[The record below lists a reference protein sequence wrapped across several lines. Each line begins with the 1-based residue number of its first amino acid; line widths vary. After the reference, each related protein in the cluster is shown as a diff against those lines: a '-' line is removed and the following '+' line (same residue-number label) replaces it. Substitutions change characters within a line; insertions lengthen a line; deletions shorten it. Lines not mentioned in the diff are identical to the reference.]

1 MSMRFP
7 PHEREQFR
15 ALTRAFLARFF
26 ENEITSGTDDLK
38 TSFFWLLSFLA
49 VPGLFMPM
57 TMALSWQLVAMMKGP
72 EALRVLTRGDKAFY
86 LGFVMIATASITAIA
101 WNSLLAD
108 RRDGLVLGVLPVRPL
123 VIVAARL
130 GALSLYV
137 TLVGVAMNALAS
149 LSFGLFLASGSTF
162 AFAVRGATAHFIASV
177 GASTCVF
184 LCVAGIQGVALA
196 AVGPRIFS
204 RLAPLMQLALVGL
217 VVAGL
222 LMLPAIDVSVV
233 DTLAHRGHEVRP
245 WILSTPPLW
254 FLGLY
259 EIVLGT
265 NDPLFHDL
273 ATRAMLATA
282 AGLIATVC
290 SYPLAYRRV
299 MIAVVQEG
307 SAAGLTSRLRSAA
320 RVLTLATGR
329 ASDIRAVSQFLLAT
343 LGRVERHRFIIA
355 ASIGVTIAWVMP
367 GWMAMAS
374 SRPDVPRISLLSLSF
389 SSMVF
394 LIGGVAIAA
403 SMPADDRSGWMFDLT
418 PPGRAPARAALV
430 RTMFLFGVVSVLIV
444 FLPLYA
450 VLWGR
455 TFAIT
460 HAMVLIVMGV
470 FVIQLALRRWD
481 GMPCTR
487 PWDLQGLKLD
497 RLWGAY
503 VVGFIIYTTKLPALE
518 LALYGHAI
526 ATGVFLG
533 IVVGAS
539 VVLRIRSLRRSQHD
553 VDVSAFAPGDVL
565 SLN

>member
-1 MSMRFP
+1 MTMIFAS
-7 PHEREQFR
+7 HEREQAR

-137 TLVGVAMNALAS
+137 TLVGVAMNTLAS
-149 LSFGLFLASGSTF
+149 LSFGLFLASGSTM
-162 AFAVRGATAHFIASV
+162 AFAARGAVAHFIASV
-177 GASTCVF
+177 AASACVF
-184 LCVAGIQGVALA
+184 LCVAGIQGVVLA
-196 AVGPRIFS
+196 AFGPRIFS

-217 VVAGL
+217 VVAGF

-233 DTLAHRGHEVRP
+233 DTLAHRGHNVRP
-245 WILSTPPLW
+245 WILSAPPLW

-259 EIVLGT
+259 EVVLGT
-265 NDPLFHDL
+265 SDPLFHDL
-273 ATRAMLATA
+273 ATKAVLVTA

-307 SAAGLTSRLRSAA
+307 SSGVASHLRSAA

-329 ASDIRAVSQFLLAT
+329 ASDIRAVSQFFLAT
-343 LGRVERHRFIIA
+343 VGRVERHRFIIA
-355 ASIGVTIAWVMP
+355 ASVGLTIAWVMP

-374 SRPDVPRISLLSLSF
+374 SRPDAPGISLLSLSF
-389 SSMVF
+389 SAMVF
-394 LIGGVAIAA
+394 LIAGIAIAA
-403 SMPADDRSGWMFDLT
+403 SMPADERSLWMFDVM
-418 PPGRAPARAALV
+418 PPRPAHARAALE
-430 RTMFLFGVVSVLIV
+430 RTMVVFGVVPVLIV

-450 VLWGR
+450 VLWG
-455 TFAIT
+455 TMFAIT
-460 HAMVLIVMGV
+460 HAMFLIVVGV
-470 FVIQLALRRWD
+470 FVVQLALRRQD

-503 VVGFIIYTTKLPALE
+503 LIGFVIYTTKLPDLE
-518 LALYGHAI
+518 IALYGHALGT
-526 ATGVFLG
+526 AVFLG
-533 IVVGAS
+533 IVGGAS
-539 VVLRIRSLRRSQHD
+539 VLLRFRSLRRAHLD
-553 VDVSAFAPGDVL
+553 VDMSAFAPGDVL

>member
-1 MSMRFP
+1 MTLIFA
-7 PHEREQFR
+7 PHEREQTR

-57 TMALSWQLVAMMKGP
+57 TMAFTWQLVAMMKGP
-72 EALRVLTRGDKAFY
+72 EVLRVLTRGDKAFY

-137 TLVGVAMNALAS
+137 TLVGVAMNTLAS
-149 LSFGLFLASGSTF
+149 LSFGLFLASGSTM
-162 AFAVRGATAHFIASV
+162 AFAARGAVAHFIASV
-177 GASTCVF
+177 AASACVF
-184 LCVAGIQGVALA
+184 LSVAGIQGVVLA
-196 AVGPRIFS
+196 AFGPRIFS
-204 RLAPLMQLALVGL
+204 RLAPLMQITLVGL
-217 VVAGL
+217 VVAGF

-233 DTLAHRGHEVRP
+233 DTLAHRGHNVRP

-259 EIVLGT
+259 EVVLGT
-265 NDPLFHDL
+265 SDPLFHDL
-273 ATRAMLATA
+273 ATKAVLVTA
-282 AGLIATVC
+282 AGLLATVC

-307 SAAGLTSRLRSAA
+307 SAGVASRLRSAA

-329 ASDIRAVSQFLLAT
+329 ASDIRAVSQFFLAT
-343 LGRVERHRFIIA
+343 VGRVERHRFIIA
-355 ASIGVTIAWVMP
+355 ASVGVTIAWVMP

-374 SRPDVPRISLLSLSF
+374 SRPDAPGISLLSLSF
-389 SSMVF
+389 SAMVF
-394 LIGGVAIAA
+394 LIAGIAIAA
-403 SMPADDRSGWMFDLT
+403 SMPADERSLWMFDVM
-418 PPGRAPARAALV
+418 PPRPAHARAALE
-430 RTMFLFGVVSVLIV
+430 RTMVFFGVVPVLV
-444 FLPLYA
+444 MFLPLYA
-450 VLWGR
+450 VLWGGM
-455 TFAIT
+455 FAIT
-460 HAMVLIVMGV
+460 HAMFLIVVGV
-470 FVIQLALRRWD
+470 FVVQLALRRQD

-503 VVGFIIYTTKLPALE
+503 LIGFIIYTTKLPDLE
-518 LALYGHAI
+518 LALYGHALGT
-526 ATGVFLG
+526 AVFLG
-533 IVVGAS
+533 IVGGAS
-539 VVLRIRSLRRSQHD
+539 VVLRFRSLRRAQLD

>member
-1 MSMRFP
+1 
-7 PHEREQFR
+7 
-15 ALTRAFLARFF
+15 
-26 ENEITSGTDDLK
+26 
-38 TSFFWLLSFLA
+38 
-49 VPGLFMPM
+49 
-57 TMALSWQLVAMMKGP
+57 
-72 EALRVLTRGDKAFY
+72 
-86 LGFVMIATASITAIA
+86 
-101 WNSLLAD
+101 
-108 RRDGLVLGVLPVRPL
+108 
-123 VIVAARL
+123 
-130 GALSLYV
+130 
-137 TLVGVAMNALAS
+137 
-149 LSFGLFLASGSTF
+149 
-162 AFAVRGATAHFIASV
+162 
-177 GASTCVF
+177 
-184 LCVAGIQGVALA
+184 
-196 AVGPRIFS
+196 
-204 RLAPLMQLALVGL
+204 
-217 VVAGL
+217 
-222 LMLPAIDVSVV
+222 
-233 DTLAHRGHEVRP
+233 
-245 WILSTPPLW
+245 
-254 FLGLY
+254 
-259 EIVLGT
+259 
-265 NDPLFHDL
+265 
-273 ATRAMLATA
+273 
-282 AGLIATVC
+282 
-290 SYPLAYRRV
+290 
-299 MIAVVQEG
+299 MIAVVQDG

-403 SMPADDRSGWMFDLT
+403 SMPADERSGWMFDLT
-418 PPGRAPARAALV
+418 PPGRAHARAALE

>member
-1 MSMRFP
+1 MTLIFA
-7 PHEREQFR
+7 PHEREQTR

-57 TMALSWQLVAMMKGP
+57 TMAFTWQLVAMMKGP
-72 EALRVLTRGDKAFY
+72 EVLRVLTRGDKAFY

-137 TLVGVAMNALAS
+137 TLVGVAMNTLAS
-149 LSFGLFLASGSTF
+149 LSFGLFLASGSTM
-162 AFAVRGATAHFIASV
+162 AFAARGAVAHFIASV
-177 GASTCVF
+177 AASACVF
-184 LCVAGIQGVALA
+184 LSVAGIQGVVLA
-196 AVGPRIFS
+196 AFGPRIFS
-204 RLAPLMQLALVGL
+204 RLAPLMQITLVGL
-217 VVAGL
+217 VVAGF

-233 DTLAHRGHEVRP
+233 DTLAHRGHNVRP

-259 EIVLGT
+259 EVVLGT
-265 NDPLFHDL
+265 SDPLFHDL
-273 ATRAMLATA
+273 ATKAVLVTA
-282 AGLIATVC
+282 AGLLATVC

-307 SAAGLTSRLRSAA
+307 SAGVASRLRSAA

-329 ASDIRAVSQFLLAT
+329 ASDIRAVSQFFLAT
-343 LGRVERHRFIIA
+343 VGRVERHRFIIA
-355 ASIGVTIAWVMP
+355 ASVGVTIAWVMP

-374 SRPDVPRISLLSLSF
+374 SRPDAPGISLLSLSF
-389 SSMVF
+389 SAMVF
-394 LIGGVAIAA
+394 LIAGIAIAA
-403 SMPADDRSGWMFDLT
+403 SMPADERSLWMFDVM
-418 PPGRAPARAALV
+418 PPRPAHARAALE
-430 RTMFLFGVVSVLIV
+430 RTMVFFGVVPVLVV

-450 VLWGR
+450 VLWGGM
-455 TFAIT
+455 FAIT
-460 HAMVLIVMGV
+460 HAMFLIVVGV
-470 FVIQLALRRWD
+470 FVVQLALRRQD

-503 VVGFIIYTTKLPALE
+503 LIGFIIYTTKLPDLE
-518 LALYGHAI
+518 LALYGHALGT
-526 ATGVFLG
+526 AVFLG
-533 IVVGAS
+533 IVGGAS
-539 VVLRIRSLRRSQHD
+539 VVLRFRSLRRAQLD

>member
-1 MSMRFP
+1 MTMIFA
-7 PHEREQFR
+7 PHEREQAR

-57 TMALSWQLVAMMKGP
+57 TMAFTWQLVAMMKGP

-137 TLVGVAMNALAS
+137 TLVGVAMNTLAS
-149 LSFGLFLASGSTF
+149 LSFGLFLASGSTM
-162 AFAVRGATAHFIASV
+162 AFAARGAVAHFIASV
-177 GASTCVF
+177 AASACVF
-184 LCVAGIQGVALA
+184 LSVAGIQGVALA
-196 AVGPRIFS
+196 AFGPRIFS
-204 RLAPLMQLALVGL
+204 RLAPLMQLTLVGL
-217 VVAGL
+217 VVAGF

-233 DTLAHRGHEVRP
+233 DTLAHRGHNVRP
-245 WILSTPPLW
+245 WILSAPPLW

-259 EIVLGT
+259 EVVLGT
-265 NDPLFHDL
+265 SDPLFYDL
-273 ATRAMLATA
+273 ATKAVLVTA

-307 SAAGLTSRLRSAA
+307 SAGVASRLRSAA

-329 ASDIRAVSQFLLAT
+329 ASDIRAVSQFFLAT
-343 LGRVERHRFIIA
+343 VGRVERHRFIIA
-355 ASIGVTIAWVMP
+355 ASVGVTIAWVMP

-374 SRPDVPRISLLSLSF
+374 SRPDAPGISLLSLSF
-389 SSMVF
+389 SAMVF
-394 LIGGVAIAA
+394 LIAGVAIAA
-403 SMPADDRSGWMFDLT
+403 SMPADERSLWMFDVM
-418 PPGRAPARAALV
+418 PPRPAHARAALERMMV
-430 RTMFLFGVVSVLIV
+430 FFGVVPVLIV
-444 FLPLYA
+444 FVPLYA
-450 VLWGR
+450 VLWGG

-460 HAMVLIVMGV
+460 HAMFLIVVGV
-470 FVIQLALRRWD
+470 FVVQLALRRQD

-503 VVGFIIYTTKLPALE
+503 LIGFIIYTTKLPDLE
-518 LALYGHAI
+518 LALYGHTLGTA
-526 ATGVFLG
+526 VFLG
-533 IVVGAS
+533 VVGGAS
-539 VVLRIRSLRRSQHD
+539 VVLRFRSLRRAHLD
-553 VDVSAFAPGDVL
+553 VDISAFAPGDVL
-565 SLN
+565 NLN

>member
-1 MSMRFP
+1 MTLIFA
-7 PHEREQFR
+7 PHEREQTR

-57 TMALSWQLVAMMKGP
+57 TMAFTWQLVAMMKGP
-72 EALRVLTRGDKAFY
+72 EVLRVLTRGDKAFY

-137 TLVGVAMNALAS
+137 TLVGVAMNTLAS
-149 LSFGLFLASGSTF
+149 LSFGLFLASGSTM
-162 AFAVRGATAHFIASV
+162 AFAARGAVAHFIASV
-177 GASTCVF
+177 AASACVF
-184 LCVAGIQGVALA
+184 LSVAGIQGVVLA
-196 AVGPRIFS
+196 AFGPRIFS

-217 VVAGL
+217 VVAGF

-233 DTLAHRGHEVRP
+233 DTLAHRGHNVRP

-259 EIVLGT
+259 EVVLGT
-265 NDPLFHDL
+265 SDPLFHDL
-273 ATRAMLATA
+273 ATKAVLVTA
-282 AGLIATVC
+282 AGLLATVC

-307 SAAGLTSRLRSAA
+307 SAGVASRLRSAA

-329 ASDIRAVSQFLLAT
+329 ASDIRAVSQFFLAT
-343 LGRVERHRFIIA
+343 VGRVERHRFIIA
-355 ASIGVTIAWVMP
+355 ASVGVTIAWVMP

-374 SRPDVPRISLLSLSF
+374 SRPDAPGISLLSLSF
-389 SSMVF
+389 SAMVF
-394 LIGGVAIAA
+394 LIAGIAIAA
-403 SMPADDRSGWMFDLT
+403 SMPADERSLWMFDVM
-418 PPGRAPARAALV
+418 PPRPAHARAALE
-430 RTMFLFGVVSVLIV
+430 RTMVFFGVVPVLV
-444 FLPLYA
+444 MFLPLYA
-450 VLWGR
+450 VLWGGM
-455 TFAIT
+455 FAIT
-460 HAMVLIVMGV
+460 HAMFLIVVGV
-470 FVIQLALRRWD
+470 FVVQLALRRQD

-503 VVGFIIYTTKLPALE
+503 LIGFIIYTTKLPDLE
-518 LALYGHAI
+518 LALYGHALGT
-526 ATGVFLG
+526 AVFLG
-533 IVVGAS
+533 IVGGAS
-539 VVLRIRSLRRSQHD
+539 VVLRFRSLRRAQLD

>member
-1 MSMRFP
+1 MTLIFA
-7 PHEREQFR
+7 PHEREQAR

-57 TMALSWQLVAMMKGP
+57 TMAFTWQLVAMMKGP
-72 EALRVLTRGDKAFY
+72 EVLRVLTRGDKAFY

-137 TLVGVAMNALAS
+137 TLVGVAMNTLAS
-149 LSFGLFLASGSTF
+149 LSFGLFLASGSTM
-162 AFAVRGATAHFIASV
+162 AFAARGAVAHFIASV
-177 GASTCVF
+177 AASACVF
-184 LCVAGIQGVALA
+184 LSVAGIQGVVLA
-196 AVGPRIFS
+196 ALGPRIFS

-217 VVAGL
+217 VVAGF

-233 DTLAHRGHEVRP
+233 DTLAHRGHNVRP

-265 NDPLFHDL
+265 SDPLFYDL
-273 ATRAMLATA
+273 ATKAVLVTA
-282 AGLIATVC
+282 AGLLATVC

-307 SAAGLTSRLRSAA
+307 SAGVASRLRSAA

-329 ASDIRAVSQFLLAT
+329 ASDIRAVSQFFLAT
-343 LGRVERHRFIIA
+343 VGRVERHRFIIA
-355 ASIGVTIAWVMP
+355 ASVGVTIAWVMP

-374 SRPDVPRISLLSLSF
+374 SRPDAPGISLLSLSF
-389 SSMVF
+389 SAMVF
-394 LIGGVAIAA
+394 LIAGTAIAA
-403 SMPADDRSGWMFDLT
+403 SMPADERSLWMFDVM
-418 PPGRAPARAALV
+418 PPRPAHARAALE
-430 RTMFLFGVVSVLIV
+430 RTMVFFGVVPVLVV

-450 VLWGR
+450 VLWGGM
-455 TFAIT
+455 FAIT
-460 HAMVLIVMGV
+460 HAMFLIVVGV
-470 FVIQLALRRWD
+470 FVVQLALRRQD

-503 VVGFIIYTTKLPALE
+503 LIGFIIYTTKLPDLE
-518 LALYGHAI
+518 LALYGHAL
-526 ATGVFLG
+526 ATAVFLG
-533 IVVGAS
+533 IVGGAG
-539 VVLRIRSLRRSQHD
+539 VVLRFRSLRRAQLD
-553 VDVSAFAPGDVL
+553 VDMSAFAPGDVL

>member
-1 MSMRFP
+1 MSMIR
-7 PHEREQFR
+7 PHERKQFQ

-57 TMALSWQLVAMMKGP
+57 TMAFTWQLVAMMKGP
-72 EALRVLTRGDKAFY
+72 EALRILTRGDKAFY

-108 RRDGLVLGVLPVRPL
+108 RRDGLVLGVLPVRPV

-162 AFAVRGATAHFIASV
+162 AFAVRGAVAHFIASV
-177 GASTCVF
+177 GASACVF

-204 RLAPLMQLALVGL
+204 RLAPLMQLALVGV
-217 VVAGL
+217 VVAGFL
-222 LMLPAIDVSVV
+222 TLPTIDVSVV

-259 EIVLGT
+259 EVVLGT

-273 ATRAMLATA
+273 ARQAMLATA
-282 AGLIATVC
+282 AGLLATVC

-299 MIAVVQEG
+299 MIAVVEAG
-307 SAAGLTSRLRSAA
+307 SSVGPASRLRSAA
-320 RVLTLATGR
+320 RVLTLVTGR
-329 ASDIRAVSQFLLAT
+329 ASDIRAVSQFFLAT
-343 LGRVERHRFIIA
+343 VGRVERHRFIIA
-355 ASIGVTIAWVMP
+355 ASVGVTIAWVMP
-367 GWMAMAS
+367 GWMTMAS
-374 SRPDVPRISLLSLSF
+374 AKPDAPRIALLSLSF
-389 SSMVF
+389 SAMVF
-394 LIGGVAIAA
+394 LIAGVAIAA
-403 SMPADDRSGWMFDLT
+403 SMPADERSGWMFDVT
-418 PPGRAPARAALV
+418 PPHRAHARAALE
-430 RTMFLFGVVSVLIV
+430 RTMFLFGVMSVLIL

-450 VLWGR
+450 VLWGM

-460 HAMVLIVMGV
+460 HAMFLIVMGV
-470 FVIQLALRRWD
+470 FVIQIALRRRD
-481 GMPCTR
+481 RMPCTE

-503 VVGFIIYTTKLPALE
+503 LVGFIIYTTKVPDLE
-518 LALYGHAI
+518 LALYGHPVATAI
-526 ATGVFLG
+526 VLG
-533 IVVGAS
+533 IVLGAT
-539 VVLRIRSLRRSQHD
+539 VLIRVRSLRPPQRD

>member
-1 MSMRFP
+1 MTMIFA
-7 PHEREQFR
+7 PHEREQAH

-57 TMALSWQLVAMMKGP
+57 TMAFSWQLIAMMKGP

-130 GALSLYV
+130 GALALYV
-137 TLVGVAMNALAS
+137 ALVGVAMNTLAS
-149 LSFGLFLASGSTF
+149 LSFGLFLASGSTI
-162 AFAVRGATAHFIASV
+162 AFAARGAAAHFIASV
-177 GASTCVF
+177 GASACVF
-184 LCVAGIQGVALA
+184 LCVAGFQGIALA
-196 AVGPRIFS
+196 AFGPRIFA
-204 RLAPLMQLALVGL
+204 RLAPLMQLTLVGL
-217 VVAGL
+217 VVAGF

-259 EIVLGT
+259 EVVLGT

-273 ATRAMLATA
+273 ARQAMLVTA
-282 AGLIATVC
+282 AGLVATVC

-299 MIAVVQEG
+299 MIAVVQET
-307 SAAGLTSRLRSAA
+307 STAGLASLVRSAA

-329 ASDIRAVSQFLLAT
+329 ASDIRAVSQFFLAT
-343 LGRVERHRFIIA
+343 AGRVERHRFIIA
-355 ASIGVTIAWVMP
+355 ASVGLTIAWVMP

-374 SRPDVPRISLLSLSF
+374 SKPDAPRISLLSLSF
-389 SSMVF
+389 SAIAF
-394 LIGGVAIAA
+394 LIAGVAMAA
-403 SMPADDRSGWMFDLT
+403 SMPADEKSGWMFDVT
-418 PPGRAPARAALV
+418 PPRPAHARAALE
-430 RTMFLFGVVSVLIV
+430 RTMFLFGVMPVLMV

-450 VLWGR
+450 VLWGG

-460 HAMVLIVMGV
+460 HAIFLIVIGM
-470 FVIQLALRRWD
+470 FIIQLALRRQD

-487 PWDLQGLKLD
+487 PWDLQGLNLD

-503 VVGFIIYTTKLPALE
+503 LIGFIIYTTNLPGLE
-518 LALYGHAI
+518 LALYRHTLGTA
-526 ATGVFLG
+526 VFLG
-533 IVVGAS
+533 IVGVAS
-539 VVLRIRSLRRSQHD
+539 VLLRIRSLRRPPPE
-553 VDVSAFAPGDVL
+553 VDMSAFAPGDVL